1 MRRRSKEEEA
11 ATKGNP
17 FCWRVKGNENAV
29 EVIRERMKR
38 TILLNSEWKEKKIMK
53 FVKGQ
58 FKRTKRALTTEDK
71 NTS

>member
-1 MRRRSKEEEA
+1 
-11 ATKGNP
+11 
-17 FCWRVKGNENAV
+17 
-29 EVIRERMKR
+29 MKR